1 MGRPAVSRPSNPF
14 TTEVHDIE
22 DQRLPGMRATVD
34 RMPEQELGPGR
45 RGHPGRGLV
54 VSTCLLVPM
63 ALAPLG
69 SSPQE
74 VSGPLVEAGRI
85 RIEASAIHLYADR
98 RFGERMEGGSL
109 LEEEEPLGFDFSD
122 RAVGGRL
129 FPGLEELER
138 VLETATGGPV
148 EPLVLGSSEAV
159 VTRDAVWLPIRL
171 DVGVFDWLSVGGMI
185 PFSRRRAEVAWA
197 FGGHGANAGTSPSKS
212 DAIAVSNF
220 VGDVLNAEATLS
232 ERVGELCSQDPTG
245 SGCSEASSLLATSQR
260 FREAV
265 LAGLVGYGVF
275 PLAGTPTGDALQ
287 SRIRSLMAAHE
298 ALGIGYPSAVP
309 LATEPLTQEEYGAL
323 VTDPEH
329 GVVGAPIE
337 SWRSRWKMGDA
348 EIYANF
354 RLLASEPASAGEPP
368 PSGPSYQIGAGAL
381 VRLGTGQTDLPDHF
395 LDAGSGDG
403 QQDFEVSVFGG
414 LGSGRLGVW
423 GEVQYGLATS
433 TLVTRRVTAPDR
445 IFAPLATTRV
455 VRWTPGNYYRIRLTP
470 RFRLTEEMA
479 VVADLQAFSK
489 ASDTYELADPGQ
501 PLPSGLDVDLLELET
516 AQSVL
521 EAGFGFVYST
531 LRSGR
536 GRPMEARF
544 LYRRSVSGAG
554 GLTPKSE
561 RLEFGLRLFRGLWN

>member
-1 MGRPAVSRPSNPF
+1 M
-14 TTEVHDIE
+14 
-22 DQRLPGMRATVD
+22 PGIGASVD
-34 RMPEQELGPGR
+34 RIPEKGLGTGR
-45 RGHPGRGLV
+45 RVRSGRGLV
-54 VSTCLLVPM
+54 ASTCLVVPM
-63 ALAPLG
+63 ALAPIG

-74 VSGPLVEAGRI
+74 VSGPLVEAGRV

-109 LEEEEPLGFDFSD
+109 IEEEEPLGFDFSD
-122 RAVGGRL
+122 RAVGARL

-138 VLETATGGPV
+138 VLETATGGFV

-159 VTRDAVWLPIRL
+159 VTQDAVWLPIRL
-171 DVGVFDWLSVGGMI
+171 DVGVFNWLSVGGMI
-185 PFSRRRAEVAWA
+185 PFSRRRSEVAWT
-197 FGGHGANAGTSPSKS
+197 FGGHGANAGASPTQS
-212 DAIAVSNF
+212 DAVAVASF
-220 VGDVLNAEATLS
+220 VGDVLNAETALS
-232 ERVGELCSQDPTG
+232 ERVGELCSEDATG
-245 SGCSEASSLLATSQR
+245 SGCSEASSLLATSQQ

-265 LAGLVGYGVF
+265 LAGLVAYAVF

-287 SRIRSLMAAHE
+287 ARIRSLMAAHQ
-298 ALGIGYPSAVP
+298 ALGLGYPSEVP
-309 LATEPLTQEEYGAL
+309 LATEPLTEEEYGAL
-323 VTDPEH
+323 VTEPEN
-329 GVVGAPIE
+329 GVAGAPIE
-337 SWRSRWKMGDA
+337 SWRSPWSMGDA
-348 EIYANF
+348 EVYANF
-354 RLLASEPASAGEPP
+354 RLLASEPASAGRTA
-368 PSGPSYQIGAGAL
+368 PSGLSYQIGAGAL

-403 QQDFEVSVFGG
+403 QQDIEVSVFGG

-423 GEVQYGLATS
+423 GEVQYGLAS
-433 TLVTRRVTAPDR
+433 PTLVTRRVTAPDR

-455 VRWTPGNYYRIRLTP
+455 VRWTPGNYYRARFTP

-479 VVADLQAFSK
+479 VAADLQAFRK

-501 PLPSGLDVDLLELET
+501 LLPSGLDVDLLELET
-516 AQSVL
+516 SQSVL

-544 LYRRSVSGAG
+544 LYRRSVSGTG